1 MLLYGRSIVSAATCI
16 CVVDD
21 DRSSRFAL
29 SSLVRSLGHDVE
41 AFESGR
47 EFLKWLAQ
55 NRPSCV
61 ISDVQMP
68 GMSGIEMFQRMN
80 DMGIQ
85 TPVVLITAYPTAEL
99 EEQTLALGARA
110 FLTKPV
116 NSEELAMHIQSAM
129 RQAP

>member
-1 MLLYGRSIVSAATCI
+1 MLLYGRSIVSATTCV

-29 SSLVRSLGHDVE
+29 STLVRSLGYDVE

-85 TPVVLITAYPTAEL
+85 TPVVLFTAYPTAEL